1 MTGRNRGG
9 GGGGGSSGSGG
20 GDAEVTRLAYEALP
34 AQKKMA
40 INMGSA
46 YSEYQRRYNW
56 LMQMVQDGLMDP
68 YTALKLQI
76 HNHIHSERLGNMH
89 LELMTRDDTTRY
101 HALSR
106 IKGVKKEPGQ
116 LPQPVPKEPHEEFFS
131 FEHSAFVPTSDL
143 SFQYG
148 SVFDVLAKRCEM
160 QTTEVVNKKKVEL
173 PSWVPALRNYIIDAV
188 SALPRMYEHQWY
200 TNKMK
205 VKDERIAR
213 RRKKLRDMVEN
224 FEENL
229 DFTVHSELKEM
240 FGELPKAMQRLVIGN
255 VRRKFAKDSKRRRDK
270 YGRKESSEESAKESD
285 SRTESSS

>member
-1 MTGRNRGG
+1 MTGRHGG
-9 GGGGGSSGSGG
+9 GKSFGGGGGSG

-56 LMQMVQDGLMDP
+56 LTQMVQDGLMDP

-101 HALSR
+101 HALSL

-143 SFQYG
+143 ADQYG
-148 SVFDVLAKRCEM
+148 SVFTVLATRCEM
-160 QTTEVVNKKKVEL
+160 QVVETVDKKKRNL
-173 PSWVPALRNYIIDAV
+173 PSWVPALRNYIIEAV

-213 RRKKLRDMVEN
+213 RRKKLRDMVDS

-229 DFTVHSELKEM
+229 DFTVNEEM
-240 FGELPKAMQRLVIGN
+240 KDMFKDLPRSLQKKVIED
-255 VRRKFAKDSKRRRDK
+255 VKRQFAKDAGRRREQ
-270 YGRKESSEESAKESD
+270 YGRKENSKEGAKESD
-285 SRTESSS
+285 SRASA